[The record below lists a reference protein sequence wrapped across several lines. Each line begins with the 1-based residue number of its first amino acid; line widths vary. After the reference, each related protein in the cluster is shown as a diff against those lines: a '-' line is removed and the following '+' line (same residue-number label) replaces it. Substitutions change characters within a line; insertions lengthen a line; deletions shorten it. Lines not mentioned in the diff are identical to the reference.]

1 MRKYGMG
8 SGMGSCFQ
16 DDKLAIQEQWFTPD
30 CEKEITSYLAG
41 KINLASWKP
50 DPTSRELVEEELAVK
65 RIQHQDKWKKSL
77 AEGSRQFV
85 NRVQSKLAGR
95 AIGRKVQ
102 EDKTG
107 WQLREP
113 TRGYNGLL
121 GVKYHYRA

>member
-1 MRKYGMG
+1 MVRAGVVKHPSQWPFGGYREIQCPKRKNVLIDYNRLMDILGL
-8 SGMGSCFQ
+8 Q
-16 DDKLAIQEQWFTPD
+16 
-30 CEKEITSYLAG
+30 SYSLV
-41 KINLASWKP
+41 KNRH
-50 DPTSRELVEEELAVK
+50 RELVEEELAVK
-65 RIQHQDKWKKSL
+65 RIQHQNKWKKSI